1 MDPRVAWIQPE
12 QKGPANALWMHVWE
26 TSQGVRSLSAQQKL
40 HNQNH
45 NHCVNYAALDVLKNV
60 ATAVA
65 SSICSSNGNVT
76 GGMSSSH
83 HSSSITGGTVMSS
96 PGIALFCNGLAQDP
110 YTASNTTDLSEGKN
124 HKTGSVSSA
133 SSQESGPDSPPSSS
147 STLERTIGGIVT
159 GNMNTGTANLLLHL
173 SDSMDNVNLYQ
184 HHQRVQDQAVYNNL
198 QQICASRHQVVSGPV
213 HHPHSH
219 HPGRRKGD
227 NKASTYG
234 MNYLLS
240 NCTNGNYVSSW
251 TPWKT
256 RKYNPGV
263 LGLHEEIMD
272 FYNFMSPR
280 PEEEAMRKEVV
291 NRIER
296 IIKELW
302 PTSDVQIFGSF
313 STGLYLPTSDID
325 LVVFGKWERPPLHE
339 LEQALRKHNVAEPFS
354 IKVLDKATV
363 PIIKLT
369 DQETEV
375 KVDISFNVE
384 TGVKAASFIKDYVK
398 KYPVLPYL
406 IFVLKQFL
414 LQRDLNEVFTGGISS
429 YSLILMVISFLQLHP
444 RIDARNPNENLGVL
458 LIEFFE
464 LYGRHFNYLKTG
476 IRIKNGG
483 AYIAKEEIMKSMSNG
498 SRPSMLCIEDPLLQ
512 GNDVGR
518 GSYGALHVKQVFDY
532 AYTVLSHAVSPLARS
547 YPNKDSESTL
557 GRIIRLTQEVID
569 YREWIIKKWGGRDL
583 SRMDNRAPQKEPV
596 SRQESGCVSSEEQQ
610 RDSVSPPSSDSPM
623 SISSPQQ
630 HSSASSVSSLSGSD
644 NDSDSA
650 TPGPIPPPPLPP
662 YPSFPHLG
670 LALPPGFN
678 MTSGKPT
685 LGAHPLL
692 IPPVSQAH
700 VSLAG
705 GLAMHSIPGR
715 QVCID
720 TRLPPFFHMP
730 STVHAHA
737 PAPSSPQPLSSPP
750 SSHTHKNG
758 AKFNMKGFHNPPLVN
773 NAVLANRG
781 HVHTHTQYHHR
792 QTWRRRK
799 RDSLP
804 VSLSR

>member
-26 TSQGVRSLSAQQKL
+26 TSQGVRPHSAQQQQ
-40 HNQNH
+40 HHNQNQNH
-45 NHCVNYAALDVLKNV
+45 NQCVNYPASDVFKNV
-60 ATAVA
+60 AAVVA
-65 SSICSSNGNVT
+65 SSTSLCSSSNGNVT
-76 GGMSSSH
+76 ASLSNGSSH
-83 HSSSITGGTVMSS
+83 HSIMNGTTSINGTAISSL
-96 PGIALFCNGLAQDP
+96 GIALSNGNVQTSVTLG
-110 YTASNTTDLSEGKN
+110 EGKILPQ
-124 HKTGSVSSA
+124 KTGSISPS
-133 SSQESGPDSPPSSS
+133 SSQEPRTESPPSSCS
-147 STLERTIGGIVT
+147 LERTMGGNVT
-159 GNMNTGTANLLLHL
+159 GNVNKNVGGANLLFNF
-173 SDSMDNVNLYQ
+173 SDSMHNNVN
-184 HHQRVQDQAVYNNL
+184 HHHHHHRHLQEHPSINF
-198 QQICASRHQVVSGPV
+198 QQICMKRDQVHPSVPV
-213 HHPHSH
+213 NHTHSH
-219 HPGRRKGD
+219 HPGRRKSD

-240 NCTNGNYVSSW
+240 NCTNGNYASSW

-263 LGLHEEIMD
+263 LGLHEEVMD

-280 PEEEAMRKEVV
+280 PEEAAMRKEVV
-291 NRIER
+291 NRIEMV
-296 IIKELW
+296 IKELW
-302 PTSDVQIFGSF
+302 PTADVQIFGSF

-325 LVVFGKWERPPLHE
+325 LVVFGKWERPPLQE

-354 IKVLDKATV
+354 VKVLDKATV

-483 AYIAKEEIMKSMSNG
+483 AYMAKEEIMKAMTNG
-498 SRPSMLCIEDPLLQ
+498 YRPSMLCIEDPLLP

-518 GSYGALHVKQVFDY
+518 SSYGAMHVKHVFDY
-532 AYTVLSHAVSPLARS
+532 AYTVLGHAVSPLARS

-569 YREWIIKKWGGRDL
+569 YREWIIKKWGGKHL
-583 SRMDNRAPQKEPV
+583 AQTENIVSPPKEPV
-596 SRQESGCVSSEEQQ
+596 SEPESGCVLSVGVEEQQ
-610 RDSVSPPSSDSPM
+610 RDSVSPHSADSPM

-644 NDSDSA
+644 NDSDS
-650 TPGPIPPPPLPP
+650 TLPCPVPPSALPP
-662 YPSFPHLG
+662 YPSFPPLG
-670 LALPPGFN
+670 LALPPGLT
-678 MTSGKPT
+678 MGTGKP
-685 LGAHPLL
+685 GMGGHHIL
-692 IPPVSQAH
+692 IPPGSQAR
-700 VSLAG
+700 VSLPG

-715 QVCID
+715 Q
-720 TRLPPFFHMP
+720 
-730 STVHAHA
+730 
-737 PAPSSPQPLSSPP
+737 
-750 SSHTHKNG
+750 NG
-758 AKFNMKGFHNPPLVN
+758 AKFNVKGFHNPALVN
-773 NAVLANRG
+773 NQVLANRG
-781 HVHTHTQYHHR
+781 HTHTHAHTQYHR
-792 QTWRRRK
+792 NTWRRRK

>member
-1 MDPRVAWIQPE
+1 
-12 QKGPANALWMHVWE
+12 
-26 TSQGVRSLSAQQKL
+26 
-40 HNQNH
+40 
-45 NHCVNYAALDVLKNV
+45 
-60 ATAVA
+60 
-65 SSICSSNGNVT
+65 
-76 GGMSSSH
+76 
-83 HSSSITGGTVMSS
+83 
-96 PGIALFCNGLAQDP
+96 
-110 YTASNTTDLSEGKN
+110 
-124 HKTGSVSSA
+124 
-133 SSQESGPDSPPSSS
+133 
-147 STLERTIGGIVT
+147 
-159 GNMNTGTANLLLHL
+159 
-173 SDSMDNVNLYQ
+173 
-184 HHQRVQDQAVYNNL
+184 
-198 QQICASRHQVVSGPV
+198 
-213 HHPHSH
+213 
-219 HPGRRKGD
+219 
-227 NKASTYG
+227 
-234 MNYLLS
+234 
-240 NCTNGNYVSSW
+240 
-251 TPWKT
+251 
-256 RKYNPGV
+256 
-263 LGLHEEIMD
+263 
-272 FYNFMSPR
+272 MSPR
-280 PEEEAMRKEVV
+280 PEEAAMRKEVV
-291 NRIER
+291 NRIEM

-302 PTSDVQIFGSF
+302 PTADVQIFGSF

-325 LVVFGKWERPPLHE
+325 LVVFGKWERPPLQE

-384 TGVKAASFIKDYVK
+384 TGVRAASFIKDYVK
-398 KYPVLPYL
+398 MYPVLPYL

-483 AYIAKEEIMKSMSNG
+483 AYIAKEEIMKAMTNG
-498 SRPSMLCIEDPLLQ
+498 YRPSMLCIEDPLLP

-518 GSYGALHVKQVFDY
+518 GSYGAMHVKQVLDY

-583 SRMDNRAPQKEPV
+583 ARTDNRVSPPKEPV
-596 SRQESGCVSSEEQQ
+596 SEQETCVLGGGVSSEEQQ
-610 RDSVSPPSSDSPM
+610 RDSVSPHSADSPM
-623 SISSPQQ
+623 SISSPHQ

-650 TPGPIPPPPLPP
+650 LPCPVPPPPLPP
-662 YPSFPHLG
+662 YPSFPPLG
-670 LALPPGFN
+670 LALPPGLSIG
-678 MTSGKPT
+678 TGKP
-685 LGAHPLL
+685 GMGHHLL
-692 IPPVSQAH
+692 MPPGSQAR
-700 VSLAG
+700 VSLPG

-720 TRLPPFFHMP
+720 TGLPPFFHMP
-730 STVHAHA
+730 PPAHAHA
-737 PAPSSPQPLSSPP
+737 PAPSSPQPLPSPH

-758 AKFNMKGFHNPPLVN
+758 VKFNVKGFHNPPLVTN
-773 NAVLANRG
+773 PVLANRG
-781 HVHTHTQYHHR
+781 HTHTHTHTQYHR
-792 QTWRRRK
+792 NTWRRRK